1 MVCFFLALGRRSQN
15 NEVGPS
21 AVPFFAQGRYSTPS
35 HAKEHPLQRA
45 VSDAGLVAGVTLFLC
60 AR

>member
-1 MVCFFLALGRRSQN
+1 MVCVFLALGPSSAN
-15 NEVGPS
+15 NEIGPT

-35 HAKEHPLQRA
+35 QQKEHPLQRP